1 MADIVREKINSIMI
15 FFLAFGKNSSVK
27 RKKWA
32 CALQRQSDS
41 SYSSKVRRPTL
52 FHHFRL
58 AVIWG
63 FKMKCDCSKVKT
75 KHTTVKS
82 HNIQIFHFSVLHFPA
97 LPAYISFY
105 LARIRLKKKI
115 ILSIQ
120 MWNCLPQFHC
130 IWKKSSKK
138 SLKYSFDLPN
148 ISGSWLISLGKVRD

>member
-1 MADIVREKINSIMI
+1 M
-15 FFLAFGKNSSVK
+15 
-27 RKKWA
+27 
-32 CALQRQSDS
+32 
-41 SYSSKVRRPTL
+41 
-52 FHHFRL
+52 
-58 AVIWG
+58 
-63 FKMKCDCSKVKT
+63 
-75 KHTTVKS
+75 KS

-138 SLKYSFDLPN
+138 SLKYSFDLPKHLRILTHFPRKDQN
-148 ISGSWLISLGKVRD
+148 LSLTF